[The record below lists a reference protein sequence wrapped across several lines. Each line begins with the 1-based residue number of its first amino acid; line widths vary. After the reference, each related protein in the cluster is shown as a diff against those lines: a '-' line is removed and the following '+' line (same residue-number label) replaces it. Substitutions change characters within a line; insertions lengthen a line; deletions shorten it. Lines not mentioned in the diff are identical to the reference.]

1 MVIGSR
7 VITVSEEGGQGI
19 FCEGWP
25 ISLRVC
31 AVGPELG
38 VAPVRK
44 VEAVQED
51 SEEDVIDTLVGLG
64 RSLENS

>member
-1 MVIGSR
+1 MG
-7 VITVSEEGGQGI
+7 
-19 FCEGWP
+19 
-25 ISLRVC
+25 LRDLRSK
-31 AVGPELG
+31 LG

-51 SEEDVIDTLVGLG
+51 SEKDVVDAMVGLG